1 MQAEL
6 DCRDQAG
13 TIAVKDAGM
22 EKMTWWKRAF
32 QHVLLQDQCL
42 VIVKRALIYLH
53 KEARQ
58 IARAF
63 SFVNYDSWR
72 WATPSSLS
80 VFCGVYFS

>member
-42 VIVKRALIYLH
+42 VIVKSGGYASYSRA
-53 KEARQ
+53 
-58 IARAF
+58 
-63 SFVNYDSWR
+63 S
-72 WATPSSLS
+72 
-80 VFCGVYFS
+80 